1 MASGSVP
8 EALSPEPAIAAAGP
22 RGVRLGERPLGKIAL
37 RGDPGARSFMA
48 AVGRALDL
56 LLPNEPNSTSG
67 KGDLTALW
75 QGPDAWLVTCPPDE
89 VGARIDKLS
98 KALSDAHAAI
108 TDVSDGQV
116 ALRLAGPSARDLLAK
131 GCPLDLHPRAFPPGS
146 CAGSLLAK
154 ASALIH
160 LALDEPQAGPTFD
173 LYVARS
179 FAHYVWAWIEDAGLE
194 YGVQVASEGQ
204 VQSTSMP

>member
-8 EALSPEPAIAAAGP
+8 DILSPQPAVDAAA

-67 KGDLTALW
+67 KGDLSALW
-75 QGPDAWLVTCPPDE
+75 QGPDAWLVTCPAAD
-89 VGARIDKLS
+89 VGARIDKLE
-98 KALSDAHAAI
+98 KALGDVHAAV
-108 TDVSDGQV
+108 TDVSDGQT
-116 ALRLAGPSARDLLAK
+116 ALRLAGPSARDLLVK

-154 ASALIH
+154 ISVLIH
-160 LALDEPQAGPTFD
+160 LVEDRPDPVFD

-179 FAHYVWAWIEDAGLE
+179 FAHDLWAWIEDAGLE
-194 YGVQVASEGQ
+194 FGVQVA
-204 VQSTSMP
+204 